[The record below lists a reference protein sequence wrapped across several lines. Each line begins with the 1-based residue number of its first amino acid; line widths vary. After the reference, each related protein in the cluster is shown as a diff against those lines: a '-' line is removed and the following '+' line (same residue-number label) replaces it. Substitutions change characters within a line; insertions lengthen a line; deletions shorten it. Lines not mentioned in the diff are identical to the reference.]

1 MHFLLRL
8 FALLVALMTLLG
20 AALAGVQAQQ
30 IDPTPV
36 VPPNVV
42 GGVPVEPGDYPW
54 LVGLLDA
61 SIQDEAAVFC
71 GGALIDDGAPTS
83 SSQWVLTA
91 AHCLVDDGN
100 VVPPEA
106 IEVLAGQQDVRQVQ
120 PDQRHPVE
128 EVIVHPLYISG
139 YALVND
145 VALLRLAEP
154 VNVGATLR
162 VATPADAARF
172 APGVN
177 AQTAGWGNLLPQTGV
192 QQPDIAHKA
201 VVKIVDDVTCNARY
215 DRALG
220 IEHLCAGIMPDG
232 GVDTC
237 QGDSGGPLMVP
248 DGSGGLLH
256 AGIVSFG
263 QGCAWPLFPGVYA
276 RTATYAGWIKAV
288 INGEPHVDV
297 LQTGPYAVFP
307 PDAEEPFL
315 ELFHISTAAPGE
327 PFTYTLRVANTG
339 TQVLNSLTITA
350 TLPANASL
358 VAVNNGGSISGN
370 VITWTASDLQP
381 DEIVERSYIVSA
393 TTTVTTGPYGV
404 TATSGSVTV
413 TSSGRSPLTTLINEP
428 RLHLRT
434 FANPRVEVGAIF
446 RQTFLLVN
454 FGRGAGAGATAVQVR
469 AALPSNASIVAIG
482 NGAEIVGNELRWQ
495 IPQLSGGTFA
505 VLDMDARAGNV
516 GSVFRITDY
525 QAQAGSATLV
535 LGATGSQTVAT
546 VARRHLPLIAR

>member
-1 MHFLLRL
+1 MHSRLRF
-8 FALLVALMTLLG
+8 FALLTVLLTLIG
-20 AALAGVQAQQ
+20 ATLAGVQARQAE
-30 IDPTPV
+30 PTPV

-61 SIQDEAAVFC
+61 SIQDEATVFC

-91 AHCLVDDGN
+91 AHCLVDDGEI
-100 VVPPEA
+100 VPPEA
-106 IEVLAGQQDVRQVQ
+106 IEALAGQQNLTQVQ
-120 PDQRHPVE
+120 PDQRLPVE

-145 VALLRLAEP
+145 VALLRLAAP

-162 VATPADAARF
+162 IATPADAARF
-172 APGVN
+172 APGVE
-177 AQTAGWGNLLPQTGV
+177 AQIAGWGNLLPQTGV

-201 VVKIVDDVTCNARY
+201 VVKIVDHATCNARY

-220 IEHLCAGIMPDG
+220 IEHLCAGILPGG

-263 QGCAWPLFPGVYA
+263 QGCAWPDFPGVYA
-276 RTATYAGWIKAV
+276 RTATYADWIEAV
-288 INGEPHVDV
+288 INDEAHVDV
-297 LQTGPYAVFP
+297 IQTGPYVVFP

-315 ELFHISTAAPGE
+315 ELFHVSTAAPGE

-339 TQVLNSLTITA
+339 AQTLDSATITA

-358 VAVNNGGSISGN
+358 IAINDGGSISGN
-370 VITWTASDLQP
+370 IITWTTSDLP
-381 DEIVERSYIVSA
+381 PGEVIERSYVVSA
-393 TTTVTTGPYGV
+393 TVSVTTGAYGV
-404 TATSGSVTV
+404 TATSGSATV
-413 TSSGRSPLTTLINEP
+413 AASGRSPITTLINEP

-434 FANPRVEVGAIF
+434 FANSRAEVGSIF
-446 RQTFLLVN
+446 QQVFLLVN
-454 FGRGAGAGATAVQVR
+454 FGQGAGADATAVQMR
-469 AALPSNASIVAIG
+469 ATLPNNANVVSISGDA
-482 NGAEIVGNELRWQ
+482 AIVGNELRWQ
-495 IPQLSGGTFA
+495 VPELSAGAFA
-505 VLDMDARAGNV
+505 VLGMDVRAGNV

-525 QAQAGSATLV
+525 QAQIGSATPA

>member
-1 MHFLLRL
+1 MHSHRRH
-8 FALLVALMTLLG
+8 FALLIALLALIGVT
-20 AALAGVQAQQ
+20 LAGVQAQQ
-30 IDPTPV
+30 TDPTPV

-42 GGVPVEPGDYPW
+42 GGGPVAPGDYPW
-54 LVGLLDA
+54 LVGLLNA
-61 SIQDEAAVFC
+61 SVQDEADVFC

-83 SSQWVLTA
+83 SSLWVLTA
-91 AHCLVDDGN
+91 AHCLVDDGE
-100 VVPPEA
+100 VAPPEA
-106 IEVLAGQQDVRQVQ
+106 IEVLAGQQNLTQVQ
-120 PDQRHPVE
+120 PNQRHPVE

-145 VALLRLAEP
+145 VALLRLAAP

-162 VATPADAARF
+162 IATPADAARF
-172 APGVN
+172 APGVD
-177 AQTAGWGNLLPQTGV
+177 AQIAGWGNLLPQTGV

-201 VVKIVDDVTCNARY
+201 VVKIVDNATCNARY

-220 IEHLCAGIMPDG
+220 IEHLCAGIMPNG

-263 QGCAWPLFPGVYA
+263 QGCAWPNFPGVYA
-276 RTATYAGWIKAV
+276 RTATYADWIEAV

-307 PDAEEPFL
+307 PDAEETFF

-327 PFTYTLRVANTG
+327 PFTYTLRIANTG
-339 TQVLNSLTITA
+339 MQTLSSLTITA

-358 VAVNNGGSISGN
+358 IRINDGGSISGN
-370 VITWTASDLQP
+370 VMTWTAPNLLP
-381 DEIVERSYIVSA
+381 GEVITRSYVVSS
-393 TTTVTTGPYGV
+393 TTSVTTGPYGV
-404 TATSGSVTV
+404 TATSGSATV
-413 TSSGRSPLTTLINEP
+413 ASSGRSPLTTLINEP

-434 FANPRVEVGAIF
+434 VANPRVEVGSIF
-446 RQTFLLVN
+446 QQVFLLVN

-469 AALPSNASIVAIG
+469 AALPNNANIVAIG
-482 NGAEIVGNELRWQ
+482 GGADIVGNELRWQ
-495 IPQLSGGTFA
+495 VPELTGGTFA
-505 VLDMDARAGNV
+505 VLEMDVRAGNV

-525 QAQAGSATLV
+525 QAQAGSATPV